1 MEIGI
6 MFSHMSR
13 LQIPKCKLKVT
24 LLKYHTSL
32 IKKKDFTSYY
42 TTDVGGEM
50 L

>member
-32 IKKKDFTSYY
+32 IKKKDFTSHY